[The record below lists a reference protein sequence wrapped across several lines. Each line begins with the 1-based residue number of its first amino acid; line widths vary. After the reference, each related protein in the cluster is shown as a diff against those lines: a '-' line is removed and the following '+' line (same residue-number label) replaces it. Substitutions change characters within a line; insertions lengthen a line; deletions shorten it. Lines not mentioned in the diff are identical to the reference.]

1 MSSSGTILPFI
12 PRGNSRSCIYCSSQA
27 HALLLLEVSS
37 MDVTMV
43 RIKLIQDEGAR
54 RNLSLLQHTYPIT
67 QMNHHQTRT

>member
-1 MSSSGTILPFI
+1 MSSSGTILPVI

-27 HALLLLEVSS
+27 HASLLLEVSS

-54 RNLSLLQHTYPIT
+54 RNVSLLQHTYPFKL
-67 QMNHHQTRT
+67 NR

>member
-1 MSSSGTILPFI
+1 MSSSGTILPVI
-12 PRGNSRSCIYCSSQA
+12 LRGNSRSCIYCSSQA

-43 RIKLIQDEGAR
+43 RIQDEGAR

-67 QMNHHQTRT
+67 QMNHHQRRT